1 MHLSEVS
8 GDTTSEIVFGG
19 FNEKMVRYE
28 DINWN
33 ETSMDNSWALTFSN
47 LKIGSMALNGV
58 YNGVLS
64 GRPYIGLPIRTGLYY
79 QFERAVMKL
88 GICEVNLDEYNALV
102 CESDQILSV
111 LPNITFTVMNSINI
125 TIPPKNYIYQIQNNL
140 YKLAIIP
147 LMEDEIVFGT
157 PFLST
162 VYLVLD
168 YAQNNIGVVRNEDMQ
183 VAKSRLAFIVTFS
196 IIGGITLLIIIILVI
211 YCIKH
216 KKRNAATPTNNG
228 TNESFDIDTK

>member
-1 MHLSEVS
+1 MSEVA

-33 ETSMDNSWALTFSN
+33 ETSLDNSWALTFTD
-47 LKIGSMALNGV
+47 LKIGSLALNGV

-64 GRPYIGLPIRTGLYY
+64 GRPYIGLPIRSGLYY
-79 QFERAVMKL
+79 QFERAIMKL

-102 CESDQILSV
+102 CESDQLLTV
-111 LPNITFTVMNSINI
+111 LPNITFTVMGSINI
-125 TIPPKNYIYQIQNNL
+125 TIPPKNYIYHLQNNV

-147 LMEDEIVFGT
+147 LLGDEIVFGT

-168 YAQNNIGVVRNEDMQ
+168 YAENNIGVVRNEDM
-183 VAKSRLAFIVTFS
+183 RLTKNRIAFIVTFS
-196 IIGGITLLIIIILVI
+196 IIGGITLLIIIILMI

-216 KKRNAATPTNNG
+216 KKGSTATPTNNG
-228 TNESFDIDTK
+228 TNESFDVDTK